1 MNKINLSTVR
11 LFLVLIFLVSFSF
24 IFASIFFVVTNSD
37 VNEYIPYGQ
46 AQLTF
51 ENNELEEIDFEM
63 TGNGSW
69 SVDCNESYT
78 GLCSI
83 KSDSISHNENST
95 INISISII
103 NGGILSFYYKV
114 DSEYSPSGDE
124 FYDGLKFYV
133 DGELEEQFQPSTNGN
148 SNWNLYFKFN

>member
-46 AQLTF
+46 AQLSF

-103 NGGILSFYYKV
+103 LIINYKCFKILRHIF
-114 DSEYSPSGDE
+114 
-124 FYDGLKFYV
+124 
-133 DGELEEQFQPSTNGN
+133 STRFGRRF
-148 SNWNLYFKFN
+148 LMLFLRK